1 MWSKFYRMSQ
11 PDTRSNQH
19 RALPGTRIIVLLS
32 VLLLASFFLNW
43 TVWETSKIS
52 GFHFPTG
59 EFFAVGETKFGLANP
74 VPELNVANNVF
85 WLIPVLALVTAILA
99 LLKKR
104 NVWLPVIAGILTL
117 SLATVFVLF
126 TDLLVML
133 GAVKSV
139 TAALM
144 PFFYL
149 AVVTAILLIL
159 ISLWRRNIF
168 LAIIALLIG
177 PFATW
182 AAFAFVTNQEMNK
195 TFEGTESLK
204 PDFTVNALDL
214 IREVA
219 GNDTASNRKYSGK
232 ILEVNGRITT
242 IENANDSTINI
253 QMADSTS
260 GSYIVFPF
268 YNKTLEQVKTLHE
281 GDSIAVKGAFTGSMY
296 SEILETT
303 IINFERNTLNKQN
316 KQKNN

>member
-1 MWSKFYRMSQ
+1 MWGKFYRMSQ
-11 PDTRSNQH
+11 TATTNNHRS
-19 RALPGTRIIVLLS
+19 LPGTRITVLLS

-43 TVWETSKIS
+43 AVWETSNIS
-52 GFHFPTG
+52 GFHFSTG
-59 EFFAVGETKFGLANP
+59 EFFVVGETKFGLANP
-74 VPELNVANNVF
+74 VPELNVANNIF
-85 WLIPVLALVTAILA
+85 WLIPVLALVTAVLA
-99 LLKKR
+99 LLKR
-104 NVWLPVIAGILTL
+104 RTIWLPVIAGILTL

-139 TAALM
+139 TTALM

-149 AVVTAILLIL
+149 AVVTAVLLIL
-159 ISLWRRNIF
+159 VSLWRRNMF

-204 PDFTVNALDL
+204 PDYTVNALDL

-242 IENANDSTINI
+242 VENANDSTINI
-253 QMADSTS
+253 QMADTTT
-260 GSYIVFPF
+260 GSYVVFPF
-268 YNKTLEQVKTLHE
+268 YNKTLEQVKTLQE
-281 GDSIAVKGAFTGSMY
+281 GDSVSIKGAFTGSMY

>member
-11 PDTRSNQH
+11 PDTKSNQH
-19 RALPGTRIIVLLS
+19 RALPGTRMIVLLS

-43 TVWETSKIS
+43 TVWDTSKIS
-52 GFHFPTG
+52 GYHFPTG
-59 EFFAVGETKFGLANP
+59 DFFAVGETKFGLANP
-74 VPELNVANNVF
+74 VPELNVANNIF
-85 WLIPVLALVTAILA
+85 WLIPVLALITAVLA
-99 LLKKR
+99 FFKKG
-104 NVWLPVIAGILTL
+104 NVLLPVIAGILTL

-144 PFFYL
+144 PFFYM
-149 AVVTAILLIL
+149 AVITAVLLIL
-159 ISLWRRNIF
+159 VSLWRRNMF
-168 LAIIALLIG
+168 LAIVALLIG

-204 PDFTVNALDL
+204 PDYTVNALDL
-214 IREVA
+214 IKEVTA
-219 GNDTASNRKYSGK
+219 NDTASSRKYKDK
-232 ILEVNGRITT
+232 ILQVNGRITT
-242 IENANDSTINI
+242 IENANDSTINL
-253 QMADSTS
+253 QMADTTT

-268 YNKTLEQVKTLHE
+268 YNKTLSQVKTLQE
-281 GDSIAVKGAFTGSMY
+281 GDSVSIKGAFTGSMY

-316 KQKNN
+316 K